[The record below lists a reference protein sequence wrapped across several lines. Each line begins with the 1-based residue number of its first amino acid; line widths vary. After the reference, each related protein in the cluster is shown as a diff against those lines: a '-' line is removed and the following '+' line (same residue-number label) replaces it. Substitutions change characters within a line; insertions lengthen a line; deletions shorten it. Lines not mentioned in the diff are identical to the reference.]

1 VHSFLQTRYVF
12 VTILLLGLFT
22 MAARSVTDPDVW
34 WHLRTGQL
42 ILETHKVPHAD
53 PYSFTKFGKDWVD
66 HEWLSQVMLYSTYRL
81 AGWAGLMTEFAV
93 IIAAAFTL
101 VFLRSPGR
109 PFVAGAVTAW
119 GATAAALSFGVRPQM
134 LSLLLASIFLF
145 ILDRSHSRPVLLW
158 WTPPLMLLWANLHAG
173 YALGIALLMLYAI
186 GNALDLAFG
195 QSGLPAPA
203 AWFRHVGSTIVIC
216 VAVVSLN
223 PYGTRLYWYPLETLR
238 SGAMLANIAEWL
250 SPNFHQAKNL
260 PALLMILAVLFLP
273 ALSPKKLRPR
283 ELLLLAVTLYAGLR
297 SVRHLPIFVLV
308 AVPIISRMIQGWLE
322 ESEKAAIF
330 SSRSSGSL
338 GRKKLAING
347 IFLAGIV
354 IFTAARLHYVF
365 VHQPQAEAREFP
377 EAAAS
382 FISKTQP
389 PGPLLNHYNW
399 GGYFIWK
406 LYPQYQVFIDGRA
419 DVYGD
424 AFMNDFA
431 ASYYLRGRAWQSPLD
446 RWDIRTVVLPPD
458 SPLVIALQY
467 TEGWRTVFADS
478 QAVVVSR

>member
-195 QSGLPAPA
+195 QSGL
-203 AWFRHVGSTIVIC
+203 RHT
-216 VAVVSLN
+216 
-223 PYGTRLYWYPLETLR
+223 P
-238 SGAMLANIAEWL
+238 
-250 SPNFHQAKNL
+250 
-260 PALLMILAVLFLP
+260 
-273 ALSPKKLRPR
+273 
-283 ELLLLAVTLYAGLR
+283 
-297 SVRHLPIFVLV
+297 VLV
-308 AVPIISRMIQGWLE
+308 STRDIALGRHAGKYRRVAFS
-322 ESEKAAIF
+322 KF
-330 SSRSSGSL
+330 SSG
-338 GRKKLAING
+338 
-347 IFLAGIV
+347 
-354 IFTAARLHYVF
+354 
-365 VHQPQAEAREFP
+365 
-377 EAAAS
+377 
-382 FISKTQP
+382 
-389 PGPLLNHYNW
+389 
-399 GGYFIWK
+399 
-406 LYPQYQVFIDGRA
+406 
-419 DVYGD
+419 
-424 AFMNDFA
+424 
-431 ASYYLRGRAWQSPLD
+431 
-446 RWDIRTVVLPPD
+446 
-458 SPLVIALQY
+458 
-467 TEGWRTVFADS
+467 
-478 QAVVVSR
+478 